1 VVWLTAAPRGGRE
14 FAGRYDLIM
23 NYQVEPSRSRPP
35 VLKRA
40 AAGLVLIVAA
50 ALAIHFIIGLIMTV
64 FWIIA
69 IAAVVVAVIWALR
82 TI

>member
-1 VVWLTAAPRGGRE
+1 M
-14 FAGRYDLIM
+14 D
-23 NYQVEPSRSRPP
+23 YQVEPTRSRPP

-50 ALAIHFIIGLIMTV
+50 ALAIHFLIGLIMTV

-69 IAAVVVAVIWALR
+69 IAAVVIAVIWALK

>member
-1 VVWLTAAPRGGRE
+1 
-14 FAGRYDLIM
+14 M

-35 VLKRA
+35 VLKRV